1 MWILFILI
9 PVSLILGGM
18 GLAAFYWALKT
29 DQFSD
34 LDGNAVRILIDQ
46 DPQEDPPVKKEDR
59 GEKGGSGTGS

>member
-18 GLAAFYWALKT
+18 GLVAFYWALKS

-34 LDGNAVRILIDQ
+34 LDGNAYRILIDKE
-46 DPQEDPPVKKEDR
+46 PLEDPPALPRTSRKDDPPP
-59 GEKGGSGTGS
+59 GAT